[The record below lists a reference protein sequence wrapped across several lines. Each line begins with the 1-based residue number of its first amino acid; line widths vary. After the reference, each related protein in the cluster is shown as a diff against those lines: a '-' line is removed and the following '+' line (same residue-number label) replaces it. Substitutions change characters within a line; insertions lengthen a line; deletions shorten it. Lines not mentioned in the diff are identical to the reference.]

1 MQDLHG
7 KANVYF
13 QYSCILVDLVSHLR
27 KLKLNMG
34 DAAEIKKEATEKI
47 RSHLVNGMR
56 GNQQICIYT
65 GEEPCDLAWFAD
77 EKELPLQM
85 LLDYEWGHIHD
96 NYVGIVHE
104 DEKFDNITREVDG
117 HFFAGDKFSIAILT
131 ELTNPD
137 DIKTMLHNMPHDKL
151 QKFVVEP

>member
-1 MQDLHG
+1 
-7 KANVYF
+7 
-13 QYSCILVDLVSHLR
+13 
-27 KLKLNMG
+27 
-34 DAAEIKKEATEKI
+34 
-47 RSHLVNGMR
+47 
-56 GNQQICIYT
+56 
-65 GEEPCDLAWFAD
+65 
-77 EKELPLQM
+77 M

-151 QKFVVEP
+151 QKFVVEPWTYFLWN